1 MGSSVYS
8 VPVFILDM
16 MLWIAVSRGM
26 LVSVRLCIAYAF
38 VVDGAVVK
46 HTCACPLSVVG
57 SERSFRVLQ
66 NVPQTYQNVLR
77 TLKSFQSTGPCI
89 KREYIHVWVL
99 CVKAV
104 WD

>member
-66 NVPQTYQNVLR
+66 NVPQTYQNNNSISWGMFSGL
-77 TLKSFQSTGPCI
+77 
-89 KREYIHVWVL
+89 
-99 CVKAV
+99 
-104 WD
+104 